1 MGEELRKS
9 LSWEV
14 SLHQEHLNKRVEAG
28 GRGVVVNGLGL
39 RIKAL

>member
-1 MGEELRKS
+1 MREELRKS
-9 LSWEV
+9 KSWEV
-14 SLHQEHLNKRVEAG
+14 SLHQEHLNKRVGAG

>member
-1 MGEELRKS
+1 MREELRKS

-14 SLHQEHLNKRVEAG
+14 SLHQEHLNKRAEAG
-28 GRGVVVNGLGL
+28 GRRVVVNGLGL